1 MEKAGLATRCL
12 RLGWRLVDGQFFTH
26 DVHLSLPSRDMT
38 LFSRLLS
45 DVNNKIDPGFGIEMS
60 WIETLDC
67 IPLAPFET
75 ELVHLNS
82 QGRVKIARDAYV
94 NLIDRL
100 VARLGRGAIMRLVPK
115 EFWQPEAAQSFEF
128 PDPDQLF
135 LESDKRVKWLC
146 SLNRKTT
153 PPRPIRLLAH
163 PQPVDVIVLSE
174 EYRPIRFICRGV
186 LTRLFTLLALS
197 ELHRRGGKHQK
208 VLVLGIIFGYEM
220 ISGLDSGYIV
230 KA

>member
-1 MEKAGLATRCL
+1 M
-12 RLGWRLVDGQFFTH
+12 
-26 DVHLSLPSRDMT
+26 
-38 LFSRLLS
+38 
-45 DVNNKIDPGFGIEMS
+45 
-60 WIETLDC
+60 
-67 IPLAPFET
+67 
-75 ELVHLNS
+75 VHLNS
-82 QGRVKIARDAYV
+82 QGRVKIARDAYI

-174 EYRPIRFICRGV
+174 EYRPIRFIWQRRAHKVVHSTGPERIAPAWWKAPKGTRTRDYFWLRDDQGAGFWLYCEG
-186 LTRLFTLLALS
+186 LTERNEIPVWF
-197 ELHRRGGKHQK
+197 LHG
-208 VLVLGIIFGYEM
+208 FF
-220 ISGLDSGYIV
+220 
-230 KA
+230 A